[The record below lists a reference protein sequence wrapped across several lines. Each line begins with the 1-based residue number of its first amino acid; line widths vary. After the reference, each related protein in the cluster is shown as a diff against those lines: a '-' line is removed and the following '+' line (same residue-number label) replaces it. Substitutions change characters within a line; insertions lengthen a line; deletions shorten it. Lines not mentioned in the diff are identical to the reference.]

1 MKIFGPDGG
10 YNQSRIDEARN
21 KERST
26 PARPG
31 EARKGEGAA
40 SASAENVSV
49 SGRARDVAKA
59 QSAAREA
66 PDVRRDKVDE
76 IKGRIDRGEYF
87 VSGEKIAGKMIED
100 ILRNAK

>member
-1 MKIFGPDGG
+1 VKIFGPDGS

-21 KERST
+21 KERSA

-31 EARKGEGAA
+31 ETRKGEGGA
-40 SASAENVSV
+40 STSGENVSV
-49 SGRARDVAKA
+49 SGRAREVAKA
-59 QSAAREA
+59 QAAAREA

-100 ILRNAK
+100 ILRGGK